1 MEDAYLNDAT
11 VKDGNVASM
20 LAKEQVISRTVVH
33 GTDDD
38 GDSTKLMTYF
48 LVEVCKLNT
57 GMNEVL
63 SKSLLH
69 ADCRTTATQRALRAC
84 ARAHTH
90 TRHTRDTH
98 TLFASLSVLF
108 PHTVPRPCTRRLS
121 VNKGRSTIS

>member
-63 SKSLLH
+63 SKKL
-69 ADCRTTATQRALRAC
+69 TAR
-84 ARAHTH
+84 
-90 TRHTRDTH
+90 
-98 TLFASLSVLF
+98 
-108 PHTVPRPCTRRLS
+108 
-121 VNKGRSTIS
+121 